1 VRQVR
6 SDARLVANH
15 LLARIPDLADRC
27 FFVDPFGGPEGAA
40 RSRAGLRAAHLWL
53 KDGGALIIF
62 PAGMVAPG
70 IDSDGRCVDGPW
82 HSTVGRLA
90 LATGAT
96 VVPAFID
103 GRNSRAFYRAGR
115 LHPVLRTLMLG
126 RELLAQRKTTVRV
139 FFGEALRPR
148 VAEPDAEP
156 SATTMKIRKAVE
168 RLSEPATGGGER
180 VIDPVD
186 PRLLEQDLCGR
197 EPLVTVGGL
206 DVFCATSGELP
217 NVLREIG
224 RLRELTFREV
234 GEGTGRSLDLDR
246 FDGDYLHLF
255 AWNPRSRE
263 VVGAYR
269 IGQTDRILAS
279 RGIGGLY
286 TSTLFQ
292 FDARLMQK
300 LSPALELGRS
310 FVRREY
316 QRNPAA
322 LMVLWKGIA
331 QFIVRNPHYRTLF
344 GPVSISSRYRETSQ
358 HMLLEFLQQNH
369 RDEELAELVRALNP
383 PSLPPLPGRAT
394 GRIGD
399 LDALIAAA
407 EPDGKGVPVLLRQYL
422 RLNARVIGFNVDPA
436 FGDALDALVTVDLLS
451 TDPAILA
458 RYMGK
463 QGMVSFVQH
472 HRQLAA

>member
-1 VRQVR
+1 
-6 SDARLVANH
+6 
-15 LLARIPDLADRC
+15 
-27 FFVDPFGGPEGAA
+27 
-40 RSRAGLRAAHLWL
+40 
-53 KDGGALIIF
+53 
-62 PAGMVAPG
+62 
-70 IDSDGRCVDGPW
+70 
-82 HSTVGRLA
+82 
-90 LATGAT
+90 
-96 VVPAFID
+96 
-103 GRNSRAFYRAGR
+103 
-115 LHPVLRTLMLG
+115 
-126 RELLAQRKTTVRV
+126 
-139 FFGEALRPR
+139 
-148 VAEPDAEP
+148 
-156 SATTMKIRKAVE
+156 
-168 RLSEPATGGGER
+168 
-180 VIDPVD
+180 
-186 PRLLEQDLCGR
+186 
-197 EPLVTVGGL
+197 
-206 DVFCATSGELP
+206 
-217 NVLREIG
+217 
-224 RLRELTFREV
+224 
-234 GEGTGRSLDLDR
+234 
-246 FDGDYLHLF
+246 
-255 AWNPRSRE
+255 

-269 IGQTDRILAS
+269 IGPTDRILAS

-286 TSTLFQ
+286 TRTLFR

-331 QFIVRNPHYRTLF
+331 QFVVRNPHYRTLF

-358 HMLLEFLQQNH
+358 QMLLEFLQQNH
-369 RDEELAELVRALNP
+369 RDEDLAELVQALNP

-436 FGDALDALVTVDLLS
+436 FGDALDALVTVDLLN

-463 QGMVSFVQH
+463 HGMLAFVEH
-472 HRQLAA
+472 HHQRAA